1 MFLLV
6 NLIKL
11 FFSNYGLLS
20 LLIFTMSVST
30 ADAHKVQVKDNIGAI
45 LHIEPNDMPR
55 AGESSQAW
63 FALTHKGGKAI
74 SLEEYYYQLVVYAEP
89 YVLGDIPVLK
99 LGKTAITADRYR
111 QGVIGAILNFP
122 SPGIYQLELNGT
134 PVSKQYI
141 QPFNLKFK
149 VTVVVG
155 SSNTRLNQP
164 IFNIWN
170 SASINFAFT
179 LMVIILVIIGLL
191 CCHILRK
198 VKKRS
203 NL

>member
-63 FALTHKGGKAI
+63 FALTRKGGKAI
-74 SLEEYYYQLVVYAEP
+74 SLEEYYYQLA
-89 YVLGDIPVLK
+89 
-99 LGKTAITADRYR
+99 
-111 QGVIGAILNFP
+111 
-122 SPGIYQLELNGT
+122 
-134 PVSKQYI
+134 
-141 QPFNLKFK
+141 
-149 VTVVVG
+149 
-155 SSNTRLNQP
+155 
-164 IFNIWN
+164 
-170 SASINFAFT
+170 SASNRLHSMTTTRNVF
-179 LMVIILVIIGLL
+179 L
-191 CCHILRK
+191 
-198 VKKRS
+198 
-203 NL
+203 